1 MDTATTIDVL
11 VTGLIKPALLLL
23 IIVMLWLLVR
33 NKSAALQHFVLS
45 LGFLW
50 MLLLPL
56 LANIAPV
63 IPLNFESTPLI
74 IQWIS
79 HEYFA
84 SVGSLLEQG
93 LTQVQWLILLALY
106 LFPASSL
113 LFYLLLGVIGLWQQK
128 KSAQKIIDPELLA
141 QAAVLCELVDVQ
153 RPVKLLTSPDVKSP
167 YTWGLFRPVIVL
179 PRAVLLWDEDKRVS
193 VLMHE
198 LGHIAR
204 WDWLISLLVKITCA
218 IFWFLLPIW
227 WVAHQLFL
235 QAEIACDDY
244 IYKLRDKHLSY
255 AKNLLAFATLEGN
268 HPVDESAM
276 YMRGHSDIHQ
286 RILAVLDKQRPHQP
300 IATES
305 AQYWVL
311 IGGLLLGIF
320 ASVQWIP
327 LRAQMNAS
335 VNNVLKIHWEGNQD
349 ALLHNTEVRSEI
361 FSWALMQSLKPV
373 LSDAPSPLEIMEQV
387 HVEAV
392 KPDKTE
398 LTQLSGIEL
407 GSPSALPIPRIQ
419 VEGFLPVTLVTPV
432 YPARALSKG
441 IEGWVEVEFTIDTTG
456 HIINPR
462 IINRSPSRVFD
473 RSVLTAL
480 KKSHYRPQVID
491 GQPIVVQGVTEL
503 FRFTLLHDDSAT
515 GARPADVATRR
526 R

>member
-1 MDTATTIDVL
+1 MDTATVIGFL
-11 VTGLIKPALLLL
+11 VTGLIKPAVLLL
-23 IIVMLWLLVR
+23 IILLLWLLVR
-33 NKSAALQHFVLS
+33 NKSAGLQHFVLS
-45 LGFLW
+45 IGFLG
-50 MLLLPL
+50 MLLLPF
-56 LANIAPV
+56 LATIAPV
-63 IPLNFESTPLI
+63 IPLNFDSTRLITHGIPLD
-74 IQWIS
+74 
-79 HEYFA
+79 YFA
-84 SVGSLLEQG
+84 SLNGLLEHG
-93 LTQVQWLILLALY
+93 LTQTQWLVVAALY
-106 LFPASSL
+106 LLPATSL
-113 LFYLLLGVIGLWQQK
+113 LFYLLLGIAGLWQQQ

-141 QAAVLCELVDVQ
+141 QAAVLCELVDLQ
-153 RPVKLLTSPDVKSP
+153 RPVQLVTSPGVNSP
-167 YTWGLFRPVIVL
+167 YTWGIFHPVIVL
-179 PRAVLLWDEDKRVS
+179 PRTALLWDEDKRVS

-198 LGHIAR
+198 LGHVAR
-204 WDWLISLLVKITCA
+204 WDWFISLLVKITCA
-218 IFWFLLPIW
+218 VFWFLLPIW

-244 IYKLRDKHLSY
+244 IYKLRDKNLIY
-255 AKNLLAFATLEGN
+255 AKNLLAFATLQTN
-268 HPVDESAM
+268 QPVDDGAM

-327 LRAQMNAS
+327 LRAQMNATID
-335 VNNVLKIHWEGNQD
+335 NLLKIQWQD
-349 ALLHNTEVRSEI
+349 KQNVFLDNLDARSEI
-361 FSWALMQSLKPV
+361 FSWELVQSLKPA
-373 LSDAPSPLEIMEQV
+373 LSGTPLPLEVIEHV
-387 HVEAV
+387 HVVGV

-398 LTQLSGIEL
+398 LADLVNVEL
-407 GSPSALPIPRIQ
+407 NTRQALRVPRIQ
-419 VEGFLPVTLVTPV
+419 IEGFLPVKLVTPE

-462 IINRSPSRVFD
+462 IINRSPSQVFD

-480 KKSHYRPQVID
+480 KKSHYRPQLFD

-503 FRFTLLHDDSAT
+503 FRFTLLHDDSTAS
-515 GARPADVATRR
+515 ASPADVATRR

>member
-1 MDTATTIDVL
+1 MDTAIAIDIL
-11 VTGLIKPALLLL
+11 VTGLIKPALLLS
-23 IIVMLWLLVR
+23 IMMMLWLLVR

-45 LGFLW
+45 VGLLG

-56 LANIAPV
+56 LASIAPV
-63 IPLNFESTPLI
+63 IPFNFDLSRLITHWFPLDYFSSLST
-74 IQWIS
+74 
-79 HEYFA
+79 
-84 SVGSLLEQG
+84 LLEQG
-93 LTQVQWLILLALY
+93 LTQTQWLVVAALY
-106 LFPASSL
+106 LLPATSL
-113 LFYLLLGVIGLWQQK
+113 LFYLLLGVIGLWQQQ
-128 KSAQKIIDPELLA
+128 KSAQKITDPELLA
-141 QAAVLCELVDVQ
+141 QATVLRELADVQ
-153 RPVKLLTSPDVKSP
+153 RPVQLLTAPDVKSP

-218 IFWFLLPIW
+218 FFWFLLPIW

-268 HPVDESAM
+268 HSVDDSAM

-286 RILAVLDKQRPHQP
+286 RILAVLDKQRPHHSV
-300 IATES
+300 ATES
-305 AQYWVL
+305 AQYYVL
-311 IGGLLLGIF
+311 IGALLLCIF
-320 ASVQWIP
+320 AGVQWIP

-335 VNNVLKIHWEGNQD
+335 VDNVLKIQWEDKQD
-349 ALLHNTEVRSEI
+349 ALRHNTEVRSEI
-361 FSWALMQSLKPV
+361 FSWALVQSLKPV
-373 LSDAPSPLEIMEQV
+373 LSDAPSPLEIIEQV
-387 HVEAV
+387 HVAAV

-398 LTQLSGIEL
+398 LAELSGIEL
-407 GSPSALPIPRIQ
+407 GSPSVLPIPRIQ
-419 VEGFLPVTLVTPV
+419 VEGFLPIKLVTPV

-441 IEGWVEVEFTIDTTG
+441 VEGWVEVEFTIDTTG

-462 IINRSPSRVFD
+462 IIDRSPSRVFD
-473 RSVLTAL
+473 HSVLTAL

>member
-23 IIVMLWLLVR
+23 IIMMLWLLVR
-33 NKSAALQHFVLS
+33 NKSAALQHFVLT

-56 LANIAPV
+56 LVNIAPV
-63 IPLNFESTPLI
+63 IPLSFESTPLI

-113 LFYLLLGVIGLWQQK
+113 LFYLLLGVIGLWQQQ
-128 KSAQKIIDPELLA
+128 KSAQKIIDPELIA

-153 RPVKLLTSPDVKSP
+153 RPVQLLTSPDVKSP

-179 PRAVLLWDEDKRVS
+179 PRAVVLWDEDKRVS

-327 LRAQMNAS
+327 LRAQMNAT
-335 VNNVLKIHWEGNQD
+335 VDNLLKIQWQD
-349 ALLHNTEVRSEI
+349 KQNAFLDNLDARSEI
-361 FSWALMQSLKPV
+361 FSWELVQSLKPA
-373 LSDAPSPLEIMEQV
+373 LSGTPLPLEVIEHL
-387 HVEAV
+387 HVV
-392 KPDKTE
+392 GVNPDKTE
-398 LTQLSGIEL
+398 LADLVNVEL
-407 GSPSALPIPRIQ
+407 NTRQALPVPRIQ
-419 VEGFLPVTLVTPV
+419 VEGFLPVKLVTPE

-462 IINRSPSRVFD
+462 IINRSPSQVFD

-480 KKSHYRPQVID
+480 KKSHYSPQLFD

-503 FRFTLLHDDSAT
+503 FRFTLLQDDSTAS
-515 GARPADVATRR
+515 ARPADVATRR